1 MQLIYWTKTRRI
13 SSAQQYARP
22 WTARFLLGTAPLGL
36 EVENQDGM
44 KAAARKIVEM
54 GARAVVVTG
63 GHLEKAVDVYSMARS
78 STTRMGPGAPS
89 LQQSPRI

>member
-1 MQLIYWTKTRRI
+1 MRGRGPPGFSLV
-13 SSAQQYARP
+13 P
-22 WTARFLLGTAPLGL
+22 PPLGL

-78 STTRMGPGAPS
+78 SKLS
-89 LQQSPRI
+89 LATA